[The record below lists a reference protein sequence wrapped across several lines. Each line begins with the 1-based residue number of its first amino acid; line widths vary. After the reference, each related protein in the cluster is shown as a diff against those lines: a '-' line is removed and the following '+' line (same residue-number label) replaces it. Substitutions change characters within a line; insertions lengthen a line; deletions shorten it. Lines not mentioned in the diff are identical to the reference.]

1 MRGAGGG
8 RAGPG
13 AGVDAG
19 VPAPCGGEGS
29 KCLLPGRGS
38 GCPFAEAGPELGLA
52 VGPGSLLGRRGG
64 HGTGPALALH
74 GVLGQTCVVLGGS
87 PCEAGHPS
95 LDLGE
100 SCFEDAALVFLSFPV
115 DKKGNANLGRL

>member
-1 MRGAGGG
+1 MPPPGEGVGLPVRGGRPGAWACCRARLPAGEAGGAG
-8 RAGPG
+8 
-13 AGVDAG
+13 D
-19 VPAPCGGEGS
+19 
-29 KCLLPGRGS
+29 
-38 GCPFAEAGPELGLA
+38 
-52 VGPGSLLGRRGG
+52 
-64 HGTGPALALH
+64 GTGPALALH